1 MTKRTFTRTLQKNH
15 WGKSC
20 RRKWLRWKNYKKPKG
35 SVHFFFFFTFLRSNV
50 LLKFINRALSNAEDE
65 RDNIKELNDK
75 LNEQILQLAD
85 KFEKE
90 SEELLSCKKKLEE
103 VEVLQQ
109 RVEQETQLRQDA
121 IREAQEKET
130 VLLAQVQQK
139 VI

>member
-1 MTKRTFTRTLQKNH
+1 M
-15 WGKSC
+15 
-20 RRKWLRWKNYKKPKG
+20 
-35 SVHFFFFFTFLRSNV
+35 
-50 LLKFINRALSNAEDE
+50 LKFINRALSNAEDE

>member
-1 MTKRTFTRTLQKNH
+1 M
-15 WGKSC
+15 
-20 RRKWLRWKNYKKPKG
+20 
-35 SVHFFFFFTFLRSNV
+35 
-50 LLKFINRALSNAEDE
+50 LKFINRALSNAEDE

-109 RVEQETQLRQDA
+109 RVEQETQSRQDA

>member
-1 MTKRTFTRTLQKNH
+1 
-15 WGKSC
+15 
-20 RRKWLRWKNYKKPKG
+20 
-35 SVHFFFFFTFLRSNV
+35 